1 MEHVS
6 LKLESTMAKKM
17 DSLMRE
23 FHYATKTE
31 FIREA
36 IREKIRRV
44 EEEQRM
50 KKAQVALTKYRGM
63 LKDTTPFKTA
73 DAFLEWRRGKG
84 GAEAFRKLEEE
95 VKRREKGK

>member
-1 MEHVS
+1 
-6 LKLESTMAKKM
+6 MAKKM
-17 DSLMRE
+17 DSLMWE

-36 IREKIRRV
+36 IREKIKRV
-44 EEEQRM
+44 EEEQRV
-50 KKAQVALTKYRGM
+50 KKAQVALTKYRGI

-84 GAEAFRKLEEE
+84 GKEAFERLKKKVLL
-95 VKRREKGK
+95 REKKNKPVRASEK